1 MCVSPEHW
9 TLFLSTGKRSV
20 TPPEQFAGMGGTSG
34 CGHACNPGRWCHPKS
49 KGTDRR
55 PSVRNTAASLGTCW
69 ESVGIDGYK
78 PGALLPSESGE
89 HRDALLQPKGA
100 PRLPYFT
107 QHARDMLL
115 DACTCLGGLVLVH
128 TVVSV
133 LWALYRTLLRSGKNP
148 RKYGEWAVVT
158 GATDG
163 IGKAISFE
171 LARKG
176 CRRGAARTVA
186 R

>member
-1 MCVSPEHW
+1 
-9 TLFLSTGKRSV
+9 
-20 TPPEQFAGMGGTSG
+20 
-34 CGHACNPGRWCHPKS
+34 
-49 KGTDRR
+49 
-55 PSVRNTAASLGTCW
+55 
-69 ESVGIDGYK
+69 
-78 PGALLPSESGE
+78 
-89 HRDALLQPKGA
+89 
-100 PRLPYFT
+100 
-107 QHARDMLL
+107 MLL